1 MLFFFGTLIGIF
13 ITNFNTRIM
22 KTILTSIL
30 VFLSLTQ
37 LIAQEELYFV
47 SVPTTFMRSGPK
59 SNFNVIA
66 ELNKGDQVQLMD
78 DSYGDWWAVQVGVTN
93 GFMKSSDLIAITGS
107 VVVKEKVVEKIV
119 EVSAGGSDSNQYE
132 DWDET
137 EYETGETPQ
146 CLNIVPEFDYKMDN
160 HLKIKNEGSET
171 EAVVKLIKIDNPDGD
186 EVTYRIAFIKAG
198 DNHDMKNVPAGKYY
212 LKIAY
217 GQEWKE
223 TSLGGRCTGKFT
235 KNAQYE
241 KGEDIVDFTPIR
253 TSAGT
258 ELPSYE
264 LSLDVNH
271 NGSNG
276 LDTDDISEDEFND

>member
-1 MLFFFGTLIGIF
+1 
-13 ITNFNTRIM
+13 M
-22 KTILTSIL
+22 KTILTSIV
-30 VFLSLTQ
+30 VFLSLSLTQ
-37 LIAQEELYFV
+37 LTAQEELYFV

-78 DSYGDWWAVQVGVTN
+78 DSYGEWWAVQVGVTN

-107 VVVKEKVVEKIV
+107 VVVKERVVEKIV
-119 EVSAGGSDSNQYE
+119 EVEVPSDASSSDQYE

-171 EAVVKLIKIDNPDGD
+171 EAVVKLIKIDNPNGG
-186 EVTYRIAFIKAG
+186 EITYRIAFIKAG

-223 TSLGGRCTGKFT
+223 TNLSGRCTGKFT
-235 KNAQYE
+235 INPQYE
-241 KGEDIVDFTPIR
+241 KGEDIVDFSPIR
-253 TSAGT
+253 TSEGT